1 MSQTTHPELDG
12 IGKYEYG
19 WSDRDVAGAQSKRGL
34 DESVVRDISAK
45 KNEPTWML
53 DLRLKGLALF
63 DKKPMPHWGAEL
75 GDIKFDTIKYFV
87 RSTEKQAKSWED
99 LPEDIKKTYDRL
111 GIPDAE
117 RQRLV
122 AGVAAQYES
131 EVVYHS
137 IREDLEKQ
145 GVIFLDTDT
154 GLKEHEEIFKEYFGT
169 VIPVG
174 DNKFAALN
182 TAVWSGEIG
191 RAHV

>member
-75 GDIKFDTIKYFV
+75 
-87 RSTEKQAKSWED
+87 
-99 LPEDIKKTYDRL
+99 
-111 GIPDAE
+111 
-117 RQRLV
+117 
-122 AGVAAQYES
+122 
-131 EVVYHS
+131 
-137 IREDLEKQ
+137 
-145 GVIFLDTDT
+145 
-154 GLKEHEEIFKEYFGT
+154 
-169 VIPVG
+169 
-174 DNKFAALN
+174 
-182 TAVWSGEIG
+182 EIG